1 MIKDF
6 NLILPHRTI
15 FGNGK
20 INELPALAKL
30 YGNDIL
36 LVTGQSSFINSKYC
50 ENLCNTFDLIGIKY
64 HMFTV
69 SHEPSP
75 ENIDQAVIRFS
86 NIPVKLVIA
95 IGGGSVIDSGKALS
109 AMLFKKESVTDY
121 LEGVGNLVHPGN
133 KIPFIAV
140 PTTSGTGSE
149 ATKNAVISHT
159 GKNGYKRSL
168 RHDNFIPDIALLDP
182 ELTLSCSKEQT
193 AISGMDCF
201 SQLIESYLSDKSF
214 PFTDNLA
221 IEGITAIKNY
231 LIRSWNWGQDLEA
244 REGMSYAAY
253 LSGICLTNAGL
264 GAVHGFASSVGG
276 IINIPHGTICGTLM
290 GITNRITVRNLRANN
305 PCHTALMKYAALG
318 KIFCVE
324 INKSKDYYIDFL
336 LNAIDELVQK
346 FAIKGLSYYGVTNID
361 LSSIVSETNCKS
373 HPAIL
378 STEELTEIL
387 ASRL

>member
-276 IINIPHGTICGTLM
+276 IINIPHGTICEYLW
-290 GITNRITVRNLRANN
+290 
-305 PCHTALMKYAALG
+305 
-318 KIFCVE
+318 
-324 INKSKDYYIDFL
+324 
-336 LNAIDELVQK
+336 ELPT
-346 FAIKGLSYYGVTNID
+346 G
-361 LSSIVSETNCKS
+361 
-373 HPAIL
+373 
-378 STEELTEIL
+378 
-387 ASRL
+387 